1 MSGAIAPFIPQV
13 STLSQ
18 RIGIRRQ
25 TIITYSSALKV
36 LAKPE
41 KILRDYTNRMAVL
54 GRPLLHSRACGRR

>member
-13 STLSQ
+13 STLSR

-41 KILRDYTNRMAVL
+41 KILRGYTNRMAVL
-54 GRPLLHSRACGRR
+54 GPSTPS

>member
-13 STLSQ
+13 STLSR

-25 TIITYSSALKV
+25 AIITYSSALNV

-54 GRPLLHSRACGRR
+54 GPSTPS